1 MKLTMTFAVLAATLT
16 SAVQAF
22 AAGPIVHRQVNQQAR
37 IGQGVR
43 SGSLTRGETAY
54 LERRE
59 NQLAREIR
67 RDRVDA
73 GGLTPGERMKI
84 NHQQNALSNRIY
96 GLKHNGRV
104 R

>member
-1 MKLTMTFAVLAATLT
+1 MKLTLVAATLAIMT
-16 SAVQAF
+16 GTAATAL

-54 LERRE
+54 IQGRE
-59 NQLAREIR
+59 AALARSIR
-67 RDRVDA
+67 RDRMDG
-73 GGLTPGERMKI
+73 GGLTLAERTRI
-84 NHQQNALSNRIY
+84 NHQQNVLSRQIH
-96 GLKHNGRV
+96 GLKHNGRT